1 MNPDMAKYMGLVVQN
16 AFERDV
22 IHGDAKSRRNFSPT
36 GLLLSEF
43 PLLTGKIL
51 GNWRKK
57 MNTKNMEN
65 IYQQIADCLTDMI
78 PEKWK
83 KILLYAEVR
92 DSYRKVYFY
101 YYSFIN
107 KEPVYSLEI
116 PIKFDGEDERFK
128 KLENDL
134 YDLFSELQSEF
145 VRQQQDKWTHLTYIL
160 EHTGKMKVKFG
171 YEDLSQID
179 PVEKQEKWEATYLK

>member
-1 MNPDMAKYMGLVVQN
+1 
-16 AFERDV
+16 
-22 IHGDAKSRRNFSPT
+22 
-36 GLLLSEF
+36 
-43 PLLTGKIL
+43 
-51 GNWRKK
+51 